1 MNPIYLRGLG
11 AVSAYGRGLARVGDA
26 LVRGDSALRPFTRF
40 PLPGGNKV
48 ELSAFPDD
56 VAGALSPAALH
67 GWVDDAI
74 AEAAAQARDF
84 SLRDCALVVG
94 TSGYLFVAEA
104 AYRAAQA
111 AGTGG
116 ALPQLT
122 SPGELA
128 REIAQRHGLDGPVL
142 TVSTACS
149 SSANAI
155 LLARD
160 LIARGRAPRALVLG
174 IEAFSRIA
182 LGGFQAL
189 MLLDPDGCKPFD
201 AKRRGLQLG
210 EAVVALLLGAD
221 GDAHAPQLLG
231 GANLCDIHH
240 VTSAAPDGA
249 AMLRA
254 MQQALADAGCAPH
267 DIVAVKAHGTG
278 SLDNDQAEAAAL
290 RALFGDA
297 PPPIVALKRYTG
309 HALGACGALE
319 IASLAASLARGVLPR
334 ALGCETPDPALGIAP
349 LRQSMPA
356 PRGPYLYNFFGFGGN
371 YAALVLRHA

>member
-1 MNPIYLRGLG
+1 MNPIYLRGMG
-11 AVSAYGRGLARVGDA
+11 AVTAYGRGLARVGEA
-26 LVRGDSALRPFTRF
+26 LARGESALRPFTRF
-40 PLPGGNKV
+40 PLPGAREVN
-48 ELSAFPDD
+48 LSAFPDD
-56 VAGALSPAALH
+56 VAGTLSPAALH

-74 AEAAAQARDF
+74 AEAASQAHDF
-84 SLRDCALVVG
+84 AFDDCALVIG
-94 TSGYLFVAEA
+94 TSGYLFLAEA
-104 AYRAAQA
+104 TYRAAQA
-111 AGTGG
+111 AGSS
-116 ALPQLT
+116 AAPPPLT
-122 SPGELA
+122 SPGQLA
-128 REIAQRHGLDGPVL
+128 REIAQRHGIGGPVL

-149 SSANAI
+149 SSANAV

-160 LIARGRAPRALVLG
+160 LIARGRAQRALVLG

-210 EAVVALLLGAD
+210 EAVVALMLDAQGAARD
-221 GDAHAPQLLG
+221 PQLLG

-240 VTSAAPDGA
+240 VTSASPDGA
-249 AMLRA
+249 AMHRA
-254 MQQALADAGCAPH
+254 MRQALADAGLQPQ
-267 DIVAVKAHGTG
+267 DVVVVKAHGTG

-290 RALFGDA
+290 RALFGDT
-297 PPPIVALKRYTG
+297 PPPVAALKRYVG

-319 IASLAASLARGVLPR
+319 IASLTASLARDALPA
-334 ALGCETPDPALGIAP
+334 ALGCEAPDPALGIAP
-349 LRQSMPA
+349 LRQAVPA

>member
-1 MNPIYLRGLG
+1 MG
-11 AVSAYGRGLARVGDA
+11 AVTAYGRGLARVGDA
-26 LVRGDSALRPFTRF
+26 LVRGEDALRAFTRF
-40 PLPGGNKV
+40 PLPGPGEIK
-48 ELSAFPDD
+48 LSAFPDD
-56 VAGALSPAALH
+56 VASALSPAALQ

-74 AEAAAQARDF
+74 DEAATQARGF
-84 SLRDCALVVG
+84 SFHDCALVIG
-94 TSGYLFVAEA
+94 TSGYLFLAEA

-116 ALPQLT
+116 ALPQLS
-122 SPGELA
+122 SPGQLA
-128 REIAQRHGLDGPVL
+128 REIAQRHGIHGPVL

-149 SSANAI
+149 SSANAL

-160 LIARGRAPRALVLG
+160 LIARGRARRALVLG

-189 MLLDPDGCKPFD
+189 MLLDPEGCKPFD

-210 EAVVALLLGAD
+210 EAVVALMLDGD
-221 GDAHAPQLLG
+221 GDAQHPQLLG

-249 AMLRA
+249 AMQRA
-254 MQQALADAGCAPH
+254 MRHALADAAVEPQ

-290 RALFGDA
+290 RALFGHA
-297 PPPIVALKRYTG
+297 PPPIVALKRYMG

-319 IASLAASLARGVLPR
+319 IASLSASVARGVLPPAR
-334 ALGCETPDPALGIAP
+334 GCEAPDPALGIAP
-349 LRQSMPA
+349 LRAAIAA
-356 PRGPYLYNFFGFGGN
+356 PRGAYLYNFFGFGGN